1 MGQNLSEKDALSK
14 FQVVVGV
21 HIIDFFDGDYKSNLG
36 PRYRSSNSPYHRV
49 APAGSLRRSSLKAQR
64 GRFRRDFYREL
75 HRRWNGG
82 IHTGSYE
89 FFRESLPRFGK

>member
-1 MGQNLSEKDALSK
+1 MGQNLSKKDALPK
-14 FQVVVGV
+14 FQVAFGV
-21 HIIDFFDGDYKSNLG
+21 HIIDFLDGDYKSNLALQS
-36 PRYRSSNSPYHRV
+36 RSSNSPYNRV
-49 APAGSLRRSSLKAQR
+49 APAGSLWRSSLEAQR
-64 GRFRRDFYREL
+64 GFFRRDFYREL